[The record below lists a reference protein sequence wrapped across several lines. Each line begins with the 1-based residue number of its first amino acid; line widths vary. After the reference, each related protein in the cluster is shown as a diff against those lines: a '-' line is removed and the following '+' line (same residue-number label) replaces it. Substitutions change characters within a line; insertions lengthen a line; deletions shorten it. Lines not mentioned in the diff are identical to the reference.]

1 MTRAARF
8 LVGIDLGT
16 THTVVAYADLQA
28 GENASVHRFAIPQ
41 LIGPGELA
49 QRPLLPSVRYHPAE
63 GELNPE
69 ETRLPWPPVMDD
81 PVPQVVLGELARR
94 LGSKSQGRLIT
105 SAKSWLCHS
114 GVDRLADI
122 LPWGAPREVPKVS
135 PLIAGASYLAHVR
148 GAWNYRFPEFPLET
162 QEVVITVPA
171 SFDESARALTV
182 EAAKLAGLDRFRLLE
197 EPQSVCY
204 DWLHRHRR
212 DLDRLAGCRLL
223 LVVDLGGGT
232 TDLTLIAVDGSGRE
246 PKLTRIGV
254 GDHLLLGG
262 DNIDLMLAHLA
273 EERLLN
279 QGGRLSSADF
289 AQLVEQCRLAKER
302 LLMESGPDH
311 ATVTLLGTGRRLVG
325 GARSVTLTREEV
337 HRIVLDGFF
346 PKVSLQDRPQG
357 IRSGLVEFGLPY
369 VADPAITRHIAA
381 FLTHHRRIAQQ
392 VLGDTDASPVPDAV
406 LLNGGVFLSPVLTR
420 RLMEVIQSWGSTP
433 LRLLDNPHP
442 DFAVAAGAVAYNLAR
457 RGWQPRIGGGS
468 PRSYFLV
475 VEGEQGRPQG
485 ICLLP
490 RGTEEEREILLQ
502 DRVFALRLGQP
513 VRFHLVSSTED
524 HDYRPGEIVAVEG
537 ERFVPLPPLVVSLTT
552 EARQEIP
559 VHLAA
564 RLTEIGTLELDCVAI
579 DDPARRWQ
587 LAFELRRQP
596 VKAHAQQDAS
606 HPHLAEAVE
615 LINAVFG
622 KKSKA
627 VSPKLVKAL
636 RAELEK
642 RLGPRHRWDV
652 PLLRELADTLLAGG
666 KHRRRSP
673 EHERT
678 WLSLT
683 GFCLRPG
690 FGYPLD
696 DWRIGQIWPLYQ
708 AGLQFV
714 NVIQNWAEWWT
725 FWRRVAGGL
734 DQAAQEA
741 IFADIRHYLDPAK
754 ARKGRLAT
762 LARQRSYDN
771 IVRLAAVLEHLP
783 VEEKIRI
790 GEWLL
795 ERLENPKEPEQTAWA
810 LGRVGSRVPFY
821 GSAHNTVPRDIV
833 ETWLRHLLTLDFRK
847 RPLVGFAVALLARMS
862 GDRSRDI
869 DPRLRQQVV
878 EKLRREKA
886 PSSWI
891 TMVTEVVELSA
902 EDEQRLFGEALP
914 PGLKL
919 IA

>member
-1 MTRAARF
+1 MTQTPRF

-16 THTVVAYADLQA
+16 THTVVAYADLRQ
-28 GENASVHRFAIPQ
+28 GRDASIRRFAIPQ
-41 LIGPGELA
+41 LISPGELA
-49 QRPLLPSVRYHPAE
+49 ERPLLPSVRYHPAE

-69 ETRLPWPPVMDD
+69 ETRLPWPPVMAD
-81 PVPQVVLGELARR
+81 PVPQAVLGELARR

-122 LPWGAPREVPKVS
+122 LPWGAPHEVAKVS
-135 PLIAGASYLAHVR
+135 PLIASASYLAHVR
-148 GAWNYRFPEFPLET
+148 GAWNYRFPEFPLEK
-162 QEVVITVPA
+162 QEVVVTVPA
-171 SFDESARALTV
+171 SFDESARTLTV
-182 EAAKLAGLDRFRLLE
+182 EAAKLAGLEQIRLLE

-204 DWLHRHRR
+204 DWLHRHRH
-212 DLDRLAGCRLL
+212 DLSPLSRCRLL

-232 TDLTLIAVDGSGRE
+232 SDLTLIAIDSRGKE

-273 EERLLN
+273 EERLLD
-279 QGGRLSSADF
+279 QKQRLSSADF
-289 AQLVEQCRLAKER
+289 AQLVDQCRLAKER
-302 LLMESGPDH
+302 LLMETGPDT
-311 ATVTLLGTGRRLVG
+311 ATVTLLGSGRRLIG
-325 GARSVTLTREEV
+325 GARSVTLSREEV

-346 PKVSLQDRPQG
+346 PRVTLQDHPQG

-381 FLTHHRRIAQQ
+381 FLSHHRRVAQQ
-392 VLGDTDASPVPDAV
+392 ALGDPDAPPVPDAI
-406 LLNGGVFLSPVLTR
+406 LLNGGVFLSPILTR
-420 RLMEVIQSWGSTP
+420 RLLEVIQSWGGEP
-433 LRLLDNPHP
+433 LQLLENPHP

-490 RGTEEEREILLQ
+490 RGTVEEREMMLQ

-524 HDYRPGEIVAVEG
+524 ADYHPGEIIAIDG
-537 ERFVPLPPLVVSLTT
+537 EHFVSLPPLVASL
-552 EARQEIP
+552 AQEDRREIQ
-559 VHLAA
+559 VRLVAK
-564 RLTEIGTLELDCVAI
+564 LTEVGTLELDCVAI
-579 DDPARRWQ
+579 DDPERRWR
-587 LAFELRRQP
+587 LAFELRRQLL
-596 VKAHAQQDAS
+596 KAEPLQDAS
-606 HPHLAEAVE
+606 HPHLAEAMG
-615 LINAVFG
+615 LIRAVFG
-622 KKSKA
+622 KKSKE
-627 VSPKLVKAL
+627 VSPKLVKTL
-636 RAELEK
+636 RAELER
-642 RLGPRHRWDV
+642 RLGPRQRWDI
-652 PLLRELADTLLAGG
+652 PLLRELADVLLQGS
-666 KHRRRSP
+666 KFRRRSP

-696 DWRIGQIWPLYQ
+696 DWRIERIWPLYRQ
-708 AGLQFV
+708 GLQFV

-734 DQAAQEA
+734 DQTAQEA
-741 IFADIRHYLDPAK
+741 IFADIRDYLDPVK
-754 ARKGRLAT
+754 SRKGKLAT
-762 LARQRSYDN
+762 LIKQRSYDN

-783 VEEKIRI
+783 VEQKIQI

-795 ERLENPKEPEQTAWA
+795 QRLENPKEPEQTAWA

-821 GSAHNTVPRDIV
+821 GSAHNTVPREIV
-833 ETWLRHLLTLDFRK
+833 ASWLQRLLSLDFKK
-847 RPLVGFAVALLARMS
+847 RPLLGFATALLARMS

-869 DPRLRQQVV
+869 DPQLRQQVV
-878 EKLRREKA
+878 DKLRREKA
-886 PSSWI
+886 PVSWL
-891 TMVTEVVELSA
+891 TMVNEVVELSE